1 MFDASPHVCPC
12 SHATHSQHS
21 NDHSHLLLLLL
32 GIVQKVLGS
41 KAPNSPNP

>member
-1 MFDASPHVCPC
+1 MFDASPHICPC
-12 SHATHSQHS
+12 SPATYSLHSS
-21 NDHSHLLLLLL
+21 DHSHLLPLLL